1 MSKGASFSLSLLVAA
16 ALFMATAVWA
26 RKYTLTASKTVPAAK
41 GEIETHRDKNGNT
54 QVDLKVENLAKPSNL
69 SPPGTTYI
77 VWFQQQGSEPQSQG
91 ELKVGDN
98 LKGEFKT
105 TTRLQ
110 NFEVLVTAESDPQ
123 VKTPSG
129 EVVLRATVQE

>member
-1 MSKGASFSLSLLVAA
+1 MNRQASFRMTLLVAA
-16 ALFMATAVWA
+16 VLVLTTAGWA

-123 VKTPSG
+123 VKAPSG
-129 EVVLRATVQE
+129 EAVLRATIQE